1 MNKGSVVVYR
11 AIPNLYNFCMHFAV
25 MPLTST
31 NHSKIQFKNKYIL
44 HVLKRTMNK
53 RSTKKIYIYL
63 QGGSIIRMMKFY
75 LGDETFAKGLTVS
88 KV

>member
-1 MNKGSVVVYR
+1 MFWNGLWIKEV
-11 AIPNLYNFCMHFAV
+11 
-25 MPLTST
+25 
-31 NHSKIQFKNKYIL
+31 QKN
-44 HVLKRTMNK
+44 
-53 RSTKKIYIYL
+53 IYIYL